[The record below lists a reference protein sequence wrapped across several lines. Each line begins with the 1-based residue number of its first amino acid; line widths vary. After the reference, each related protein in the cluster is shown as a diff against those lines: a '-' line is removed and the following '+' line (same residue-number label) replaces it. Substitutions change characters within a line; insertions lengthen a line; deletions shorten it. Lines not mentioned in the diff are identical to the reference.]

1 MAIHSNPVFLIGTLR
16 FGKRTL
22 LCKVNRNAIAMMSW
36 NSQPQTRLE
45 SLGPIDHGGSE
56 MFRKA
61 KHCQL
66 LPTNCHGEKLVVL
79 GIAPTESLF
88 RQMRKQTARTF
99 AQKPR
104 SFSKSG
110 MMWNGFGLTRAAS
123 PVSVGKLAARQSRCS
138 RKRHLSSYAPSGTGN
153 RALAKPGSQ
162 NVARNLTHRAVFFH
176 GNVASNCCLGISLR
190 QEPWDAVQ
198 DKIWQDIRRNMTRYE
213 YILHPCTF
221 NTSGPSRYQVS
232 SQGFA
237 GWHMPGVNGFPLTQ
251 VKHSNDLE
259 ISLKKTSFE
268 HFGPRGLSPV
278 MGYQGYQCYHP

>member
-1 MAIHSNPVFLIGTLR
+1 MGKSTISMAIHSYPVFLIGTLR

-36 NSQPQTRLE
+36 NSQPQTILE

-153 RALAKPGSQ
+153 RALVKPGSQ
-162 NVARNLTHRAVFFH
+162 NVARNSTHRAVFFH
-176 GNVASNCCLGISLR
+176 GNAASNCCLGISLR

-198 DKIWQDIRRNMTRYE
+198 DKI
-213 YILHPCTF
+213 
-221 NTSGPSRYQVS
+221 
-232 SQGFA
+232 
-237 GWHMPGVNGFPLTQ
+237 
-251 VKHSNDLE
+251 
-259 ISLKKTSFE
+259 
-268 HFGPRGLSPV
+268 
-278 MGYQGYQCYHP
+278 